1 MPYSMMQQGQQPKSK
16 YESEE
21 ETSATA
27 GSVDAS
33 SLGPLVAARLAAVY
47 NMPNNNK
54 SPFFA
59 PSSNNSAMMLSPHRH
74 EALANYQSGVLSPS
88 TPPVSRQRRHSK
100 MHLRIASVDQ
110 QVSCS
115 LKYIGKQEK

>member
-1 MPYSMMQQGQQPKSK
+1 MMPYSMMQGQQAKSK

-21 ETSATA
+21 EAATA
-27 GSVDAS
+27 AASVDAS

-47 NMPNNNK
+47 NSPNNNK

-59 PSSNNSAMMLSPHRH
+59 PNSNNSAMMLSPHRH
-74 EALANYQSGVLSPS
+74 EALANYQSGILSPS

-110 QVSCS
+110 QVSCC
-115 LKYIGKQEK
+115 